1 MEVEP
6 SFSDGLKAGFDDALE
21 FFDPALLAGGILKG
35 SNRGHLVLF
44 EFLNSHSFAVEL
56 HVENSAVTVDQ
67 VAFLSDLHHGAD
79 DLVLDEQGVE
89 AEV

>member
-1 MEVEP
+1 
-6 SFSDGLKAGFDDALE
+6 LE
-21 FFDPALLAGGILKG
+21 FFDPSLLTGGVLKG
-35 SNRGHLVLF
+35 ADRGHLVLF
-44 EFLNSHSFAVEL
+44 EFLHSHGFPVEL

-67 VAFLSDLHHGAD
+67 VAFLSDLHHGAN

>member
-1 MEVEP
+1 
-6 SFSDGLKAGFDDALE
+6 
-21 FFDPALLAGGILKG
+21 
-35 SNRGHLVLF
+35 LVLF